1 MSNTSSGASPG
12 FEQAIARLEEIIR
25 KTDSPSTELEEVI
38 SLVEEGAGL
47 IRHCKQI
54 LRKAELRIEI
64 LENPDEETGEN
75 GQVSELQEG
84 SNGTAPFSL
93 N

>member
-1 MSNTSSGASPG
+1 MSKNSSGASPG

-25 KTDSPSTELEEVI
+25 KTDSASTELEEVI
-38 SLVEEGAGL
+38 SMVEEGAKL

-64 LENPDEETGEN
+64 LENPDEETDGDEVSNPQN
-75 GQVSELQEG
+75 GP
-84 SNGTAPFSL
+84 NGTLPFSL